1 MTTAIAVTESE
12 LVLDEV
18 ASKAVEEVARKVCE
32 VAAGRLDEPEWIA
45 AAREA
50 WDDLPASVRRAL
62 RGFRRHS
69 GPHGALLVRG
79 LPVDGETLPP
89 TPVVKGS
96 VQRVATVQAAVL
108 MLVAS
113 GLGDPAA
120 YLAEKA
126 GAMVQDVVPVP
137 GQEEIQGNVGSTLL
151 SLHTE
156 NAFHSH
162 RPDIVQLLCL
172 RADHEGAA
180 GLRVACVREAL
191 PMLREET
198 KEALH
203 RPEYVTAAP
212 PSFGGGGETEPH
224 SILSGA
230 SDDPDLR
237 VDFAATR
244 ATTDRAGVALAEL
257 ETSLTAVEHTIRLV
271 PGDLAIVDNRVTTHG
286 RTAFRPRYDGG
297 DRWVQRVFVLTDLR
311 RSRHQRPSDGAVL
324 VG

>member
-1 MTTAIAVTESE
+1 MSTAIAAIGSE
-12 LVLDEV
+12 LVLDGV
-18 ASKAVEEVARKVCE
+18 TSRAVEEVARGICE
-32 VAAGRLDEPEWIA
+32 VAAGRLDEPDWIA

-50 WDDLPASVRRAL
+50 WDDLPVSVRRTL
-62 RGFRRHS
+62 RAFRRHS
-69 GPHGALLVRG
+69 GPRGALLVRG
-79 LPVDGETLPP
+79 LPVDSETLPP
-89 TPVVKGS
+89 TPAVKGS
-96 VQRVATVQAAVL
+96 VQRTATVQAAVL
-108 MLVAS
+108 MLIAG

-120 YLAEKA
+120 YLAEKS

-137 GQEEIQGNVGSTLL
+137 GQEAVQGNVGSTLL

-156 NAFHSH
+156 NAFHPH
-162 RPDIVQLLCL
+162 RPDFVQLLCL
-172 RADHEGAA
+172 RADHQGAA

-191 PMLREET
+191 PLLKEET
-198 KEALH
+198 REALH
-203 RPEYVTAAP
+203 RREYVTAPP
-212 PSFGGGGETEPH
+212 PSFGGAGEIVPH

-230 SDDPDLR
+230 PEDPDLR

-244 ATTDRAGVALAEL
+244 ATTERAQAALAEL

-311 RSRHQRPSDGAVL
+311 RSRHQRPGDSAVL
-324 VG
+324 VD